1 MLFLG
6 IDSFSIVSFSVVV
19 AIIATLSLAVAF
31 M

>member
-6 IDSFSIVSFSVVV
+6 IDSFSIVSFSVFV